1 MTTVS
6 LTSVTHQRF
15 YRLLVVSAAFH
26 AAAFAVVAWWSSRA
40 IHMPPPSPIVMVD
53 LATVTPFPD
62 QSKQT
67 THNSQPASQK
77 ELFQQKSTPGNPEL
91 SPVVA
96 PGSETVTP
104 QILTA
109 SLPYRKTE
117 PAETLPRVIQAAEP
131 VQFSA
136 QPGSN
141 GSRDE
146 RRPASPV
153 TTGSSASHGEVA
165 FGSSAGPVFR
175 NQVQPTYPLS
185 ARRFNREG
193 KVLLRLTID
202 EDGAL
207 KNIEVLE
214 DPGYGFADA
223 AVQAL
228 KKSSFQPAKI
238 GGKPFT
244 SKALLPI
251 KFALGSSN

>member
-1 MTTVS
+1 MATVS

-15 YRLLVVSAAFH
+15 YRLLVVSASLH
-26 AAAFAVVAWWSSRA
+26 AAAFAVAAWWSSQT
-40 IHMPPPSPIVMVD
+40 IHMPPPSPVVMVD
-53 LATVTPFPD
+53 LATVPPFPD
-62 QSKQT
+62 QSK
-67 THNSQPASQK
+67 QK
-77 ELFQQKSTPGNPEL
+77 ELFQQKSIPGNPEL

-131 VQFSA
+131 VQLSA